1 VTPTANRPSARA
13 PSAARQRIL
22 ETAYELFSRNGIR
35 SVGIDRIIA
44 EARVAKMTLYNH
56 FPAKADLALAFLDL
70 REERWTRG
78 WLQSEIER
86 LATSPRDRLLVPFD
100 ALDEW
105 FHRDDFEGCSFV
117 NTLLEAHG
125 SDPLHQA
132 AVRHLALIEDLIE
145 GYAEQAGM
153 ADPEEIAL
161 QLQTLMLGSIVSA
174 GRGDREA
181 ARRARGV
188 AELLLDHSTP

>member
-1 VTPTANRPSARA
+1 MTPTGNRAPA

-22 ETAYELFSRNGIR
+22 DTAYELFSRNGIH
-35 SVGIDRIIA
+35 SVGVDRIVA

-70 REERWTRG
+70 REDRWTRD
-78 WLQSEIER
+78 WLEGEIER
-86 LATSPRDRLLVPFD
+86 LAASPRERLLVPFD
-100 ALDEW
+100 AFDEW

-117 NTLLEAHG
+117 NTLLETHG

-145 GYAEQAGM
+145 GYAEEAGM

-161 QLQTLMLGSIVSA
+161 QLQTLIMGSIVSA
-174 GRGDREA
+174 CRGDREA

-188 AELLLDHSTP
+188 AELLLDHGTP